1 MLIAFFCLH
10 FYRVDSAS
18 AAPVQ
23 NLTILDSEVSP
34 AWVPSPPGRCTWDI
48 LHGCVLTLVLCVWT
62 SIHTNIPASK
72 EPLRDTLFRKAR
84 WVIVALLAPE
94 VVVFT
99 AFQQWLT
106 AKALLGELRRLWAEN
121 SSKNELVCRRN
132 PVSMKRTLF
141 LTMGQTVPFFGR
153 VYLQSHLCILCDNG
167 WFCGQHR
174 AHTQ

>member
-1 MLIAFFCLH
+1 MLTVFCCLQ
-10 FYRVDSAS
+10 FYRVYLAS
-18 AAPVQ
+18 AAPAQ

-72 EPLRDTLFRKAR
+72 EPLRDSLFRKAR

-106 AKALLGELRRLWAEN
+106 AKALLGELRRLWAEHLSN
-121 SSKNELVCRRN
+121 NELVCGQN
-132 PVSMKRTLF
+132 PMSM
-141 LTMGQTVPFFGR
+141 
-153 VYLQSHLCILCDNG
+153 
-167 WFCGQHR
+167 
-174 AHTQ
+174 